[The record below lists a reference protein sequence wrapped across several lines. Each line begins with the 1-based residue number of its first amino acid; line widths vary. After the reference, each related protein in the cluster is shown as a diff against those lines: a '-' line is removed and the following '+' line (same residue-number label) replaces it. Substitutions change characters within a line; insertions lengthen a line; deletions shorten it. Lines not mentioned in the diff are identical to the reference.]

1 MSNHPCKFG
10 AACNRPNC
18 KFVHPDEEE
27 EQSFS
32 SQLYYSDSYQQD
44 PPLGYP
50 PHYPTG
56 YPPQYPPG
64 YPPQYPPGYPPQYTV
79 YYPPHIY
86 YPPQRQLSNR
96 APIGFDVNQ
105 SNISSVPRTPPRITV
120 HELKK
125 NLVSNVNE
133 LCKYVA
139 NTEITVHRLE
149 EGKKSYQVP
158 PHSDVNNIKYKLP
171 VDLRDQT
178 TDNTKVIN
186 FWDTNIIFD
195 LINKREYAVGLANDL
210 ANTNLM
216 TETAQR
222 EVCTKFQPYL
232 IE

>member
-1 MSNHPCKFG
+1 MSNPCKFG

-27 EQSFS
+27 EQSLS
-32 SQLYYSDSYQQD
+32 SQLYYSDSYQQN

-50 PHYPTG
+50 PQYPTGYPPQYPTG
-56 YPPQYPPG
+56 YPPQYPPS

-105 SNISSVPRTPPRITV
+105 SNISSVPRTPPRIIV

-125 NLVSNVNE
+125 NLVSNVSE

-139 NTEITVHRLE
+139 ITERNYIPL
-149 EGKKSYQVP
+149 
-158 PHSDVNNIKYKLP
+158 PHSSGSKHRNNCP
-171 VDLRDQT
+171 QV
-178 TDNTKVIN
+178 
-186 FWDTNIIFD
+186 
-195 LINKREYAVGLANDL
+195 
-210 ANTNLM
+210 
-216 TETAQR
+216 
-222 EVCTKFQPYL
+222 
-232 IE
+232 